1 MPVFLIT
8 CFSICPIYNGQML
21 RDQKDIQENLKDA
34 NAGLDITIK
43 DTHFSISYTKT
54 NKLITALY
62 MVTDIVDKEEPLRSK
77 LRTLGADIIS
87 DMHSH
92 FTTTRLNLVVKIQ
105 EVLSFLDIASAINMI
120 SEMNCSILKKEFLEL
135 KQSIEESM
143 QVSQGFSGQ
152 ANLLEFFKD
161 ENLVVELPSGSSTT
175 KLNSK
180 GQSIGHKGHKGHHT
194 RLGVQKGSTLMKAL
208 SGVGMSN
215 MNNFDTLKQ
224 ERRSEIMEI
233 IKANGGNAT
242 ITDIKIKVQSLPA
255 DRQGAL
261 ISCSEKTIQRELI
274 SMVKDN
280 VLQKTGD
287 KRWSRYSLPFS

>member
-1 MPVFLIT
+1 
-8 CFSICPIYNGQML
+8 ML

-43 DTHFSISYTKT
+43 DTHFSISYSKT

-62 MVTDIVDKEEPLRSK
+62 MVTDIIDKDEPLRGK
-77 LRTLGADIIS
+77 LRTLGADLVS
-87 DMHSH
+87 DMHLLEISSNVSVH
-92 FTTTRLNLVVKIQ
+92 IEMGKKIG
-105 EVLSFLDIASAINMI
+105 ETISFLNIASAINMI